1 MGRVLNAFGEPIDGK
16 GPLPGGELACPL
28 RRSPPSAHGRQR
40 ADLEDLE
47 ADIKNEQRAAAGSIE
62 GTIAFP
68 AFVATALER
77 RKRLRESI
85 ANIGLAIEPARE
97 EVRAEFQEV
106 KKYELAR
113 DNATRR
119 KGEEV
124 AKRERRELDE
134 LGVGMHR
141 RKRMSGRDGTPKQ
154 SDPDPATSGRARITL
169 QALKSLAG
177 FAKPAHTAVW
187 AEFRKPA

>member
-28 RRSPPSAHGRQR
+28 RRSPPPAHGRQR

-47 ADIKNEQRAAAGSIE
+47 ADVKNEQRAAAGSIE

-77 RKRLRESI
+77 RKKLRESI

-97 EVRAEFQEV
+97 EVRAGFQEV

-113 DNATRR
+113 DNVTRR

-124 AKRERRELDE
+124 AKREQRELDE
-134 LGVGMHR
+134 LGVDMHR
-141 RKRMSGRDGTPKQ
+141 RKRMSGRDGN
-154 SDPDPATSGRARITL
+154 A
-169 QALKSLAG
+169 
-177 FAKPAHTAVW
+177 
-187 AEFRKPA
+187 